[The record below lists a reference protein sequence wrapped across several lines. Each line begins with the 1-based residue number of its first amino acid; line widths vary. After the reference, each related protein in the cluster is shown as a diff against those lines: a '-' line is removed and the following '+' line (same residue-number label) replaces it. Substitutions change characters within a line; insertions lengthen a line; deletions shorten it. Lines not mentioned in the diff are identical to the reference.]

1 MLNIPCKPH
10 NISLLDLEYVGVKAP
25 QFSFTRLQGADPTLG
40 VEMSSTGEV
49 ACFGKTIHEAYL
61 LALKGTRFKMP
72 TKSHNV
78 LLSIGPSRS
87 KSEFVESAQQLVEM
101 GFNLFATR
109 GTAKVLQEEGNIQN
123 ITVLNKPSESNSGS
137 SSSSTSVGG
146 AVDYIQTEKID
157 LVINITDAFRQQNV
171 SDGYQIRRATV
182 DFGVSLISNLRCAE
196 LFVKSLYNVRNGVAA
211 APSAPGGMSSPRS
224 KEHKKQAE
232 AADVGDP
239 HFPPRHILEYYRT
252 NAFAMGDYA

>member
-1 MLNIPCKPH
+1 LVVWCVCFYLCSRLTF
-10 NISLLDLEYVGVKAP
+10 SLVHLFLFWVV
-25 QFSFTRLQGADPTLG
+25 FFFL
-40 VEMSSTGEV
+40 
-49 ACFGKTIHEAYL
+49 
-61 LALKGTRFKMP
+61 
-72 TKSHNV
+72 
-78 LLSIGPSRS
+78 LLSS
-87 KSEFVESAQQLVEM
+87 FFFLQFLQ

-109 GTAKVLQEEGNIQN
+109 GTAKVLQEEGDIQN
-123 ITVLNKPSESNSGS
+123 ITVLNKPSESKSGS
-137 SSSSTSVGG
+137 SSSSSTSAIGD
-146 AVDYIQTEKID
+146 AVDYIQTDKID

-196 LFVKSLYNVRNGVAA
+196 LFVKSLHNVRNGVTA

-224 KEHKKQAE
+224 KEHKQQAE

-252 NAFAMGDYA
+252 NAFAMDDYA